1 MTTKSSNLSAAQ
13 SGDRRRALEQIR
25 DSLAQAM
32 DEVTGP
38 ALAQIAAQYRATLAD
53 LDELAADA
61 GEESAADGAAARVL
75 RIAGT

>member
-1 MTTKSSNLSAAQ
+1 MATKSSNLSAAQ

-53 LDELAADA
+53 LDQLADA